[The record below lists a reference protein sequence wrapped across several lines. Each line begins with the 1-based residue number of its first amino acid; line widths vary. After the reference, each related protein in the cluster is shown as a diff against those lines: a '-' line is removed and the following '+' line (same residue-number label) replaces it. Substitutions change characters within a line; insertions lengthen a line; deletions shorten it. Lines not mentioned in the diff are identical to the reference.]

1 MKKAVSILLA
11 VIFVVALMPSAL
23 AADETF
29 VNPTTVSNEAELVAA
44 VAADATYDKV
54 TLTND
59 ITLTSTLTIGHG
71 VFISGDTAK
80 HTITYAGN
88 ASDGAVAVNT
98 PEAVTMDSLVLD
110 CTNINSR
117 GVKLNTNSPKFT
129 FSNSVMNV
137 NLRGIWMNSDLNA
150 DSSSVI
156 NVTNSYIQNNQLP
169 SDKTYQNWA
178 NCSDTRGLS
187 LWDLNNSRVN
197 ITGSHILG
205 FGYTINLAGDM
216 VDGLRNYNGSIISI
230 SGSELWGWSAL
241 NIWSCGTTF
250 NISNSDLRGI
260 NMHTSGANNFAT
272 IVLNEEIYGTSGPA
286 NYINISGGKIGAYSY
301 GGLDQYP
308 IRIDSEL
315 NTYFAFSLGSDF
327 SYVTFESNV
336 NQVML
341 NLTTPNLTN
350 QMIEDYLN
358 GYFSGAEFCDTSGL
372 EPIQT
377 RSVA

>member
-1 MKKAVSILLA
+1 MKKAISILLA
-11 VIFVVALMPSAL
+11 VLIVSAL
-23 AADETF
+23 IPGALATEETF
-29 VNPTTVSNEAELVAA
+29 NNPTTVSTETELAAA

-54 TLTND
+54 TLEND
-59 ITLTSTLTIGHG
+59 ITLTGTLTIGHG

-80 HTITYAGN
+80 YTITYAGD
-88 ASDGAVAVNT
+88 ASNGAVVVNT
-98 PEAVTMDSLVLD
+98 TEAVTMDSLVLD
-110 CTNINSR
+110 CTNVNSR
-117 GVKLNTNSPKFT
+117 GVKLNSTSPKFT

-137 NLRGIWMNSDLNA
+137 NLRGIWMSSDFNA

-156 NVTNSYIQNNQLP
+156 NVTNSYIKNNQLP

-178 NCSDTRGLS
+178 NCSDTRGLA
-187 LWDLNNSRVN
+187 LWDMNNSRVN

-205 FGYTINLAGDM
+205 FGYTINLAGDI
-216 VDGLRNYNGSIISI
+216 VDGLRNYNGTIISV

-250 NISNSDLRGI
+250 DISNSDLRGI

-350 QMIEDYLN
+350 QMIENYLN
-358 GYFSGAEFCDTSGL
+358 NYFSGTEYCDTMGL
-372 EPIQT
+372 QPVQT
-377 RSVA
+377 RTVA